1 MGKVWKELTQVK
13 KLISLVLALCLLAT
27 TLVMPALAAGFT
39 AGAYTAAG
47 NGVGGDVIVEV
58 VFDADKIVSV
68 TVIAHSETPGLS
80 DPAIANVPAAI
91 VAQQSLAVDTVSGA
105 TITSQAILDAVA
117 DCVKQAGG
125 DPAALTAAPAT
136 EEVVKEAKEMT
147 ADVVVVGAGMAGMT
161 AALAAQ
167 EQGAK
172 VILIDKMAVTGGTT
186 NLAGGILVC
195 VDSELFEDD
204 QMPADNM
211 DSLLAY
217 WDTHMAYSGV
227 ESGYPDRDR
236 LVDVLSN
243 TGKTVDWLVA
253 NGIEFSGEPYAAS
266 ATYPMALANGGG
278 AGLIKMLEKCVTSRG
293 VELITEC
300 KATKLVTDNGAV
312 VGVIAETKDAVIT
325 FKADSVVLCT
335 GGISQNQELVAKY
348 SPKLARA
355 GLIPTS
361 AVSHTGDGFLM
372 ALEVGAGTFDVFATP
387 LFTTTFDPALKDATG
402 LNIMTQL
409 GVNANGVRFAN
420 EAAAAGWDM
429 MDYTAS
435 DMIQDGNAPF
445 WYVFDSSDPAVA
457 AVLEAGAADG
467 VVAKG
472 NTAAELAVG
481 MHVYANNFVKT
492 FDAYNAAAAVG
503 NDAEFGKPAM
513 FLKELSVAPFYAV
526 KVYPTTF
533 GSSGGV
539 TTTADGRVT
548 TQDGTVIAGLYAAGE
563 MSNRYFY
570 NENYILAASLGLY
583 STMGRRAG
591 TAAAQDALLK

>member
-1 MGKVWKELTQVK
+1 MK
-13 KLISLVLALCLLAT
+13 KLISLALTLCMLAT
-27 TLVMPALAAGFT
+27 LAVPAMAAGFT
-39 AGAYTAAG
+39 AGTYTATAKG
-47 NGVGGDVIVEV
+47 NNGDLTVEV
-58 VFDADKIVSV
+58 TFSADQIVDVVV
-68 TVIAHSETPGLS
+68 TSHVETPGLS
-80 DPAIANVPAAI
+80 DPALANVPADI
-91 VAQQSLAVDTVSGA
+91 KKYQSLDVDTVAGA
-105 TITSQAILDAVA
+105 TVTSKAILAAVE

-125 DPAALTAAPAT
+125 DPAALTGAADT
-136 EEVVKEAKEMT
+136 EEAVKEEKEMT
-147 ADVVVVGAGMAGMT
+147 ADVVVVGAGMAGMS
-161 AALAAQ
+161 AALSAVEA
-167 EQGAK
+167 GAK

-195 VDSELFEDD
+195 VDSQLFEDD

-211 DSLLAY
+211 DSVLAY
-217 WDTHMAYSGV
+217 WDAHMAQSGV
-227 ESGYPDRDR
+227 ESGYPDKER
-236 LVDVLSN
+236 LVDVLSD
-243 TGKTVDWLVA
+243 TGETVDWLVS
-253 NGIEFSGEPYAAS
+253 NGIEFADAPYAAS
-266 ATYPMALANGGG
+266 STYPMALANGGG
-278 AGLIKMLEKCVTSRG
+278 AGLIKMLETCVTSKG

-300 KATKLVTDNGAV
+300 KATELVTGEDGAV

-387 LFTTTFDPALKDATG
+387 LYTTTFDPELKDATG
-402 LNIMTQL
+402 LSLLFQL
-409 GVNANGVRFAN
+409 GVNANGDRFAN

-429 MDYTAS
+429 LDYTAS

-445 WYVFDSSDPAVA
+445 WYVFDSSDPAIA
-457 AVLEAGAADG
+457 AVLEAGVADG

-481 MHVYANNFVKT
+481 MHVYTKNFVNA
-492 FDAYNAAAAVG
+492 FENYNAAAVKG
-503 NDAEFGKPAM
+503 EDAEFGKPAM
-513 FLKELSVAPFYAV
+513 FLKALTAAPFYAV

-591 TAAAQDALLK
+591 AAAAQDALAK